1 MTITT
6 STTEGTTSLLLLL
19 LDLLNNDLLV
29 NKLQGRPVFS
39 DLINASS
46 HFKINYTYNNFSTA
60 LFIKKFFR

>member
-6 STTEGTTSLLLLL
+6 STTEGTTSLLLL

-46 HFKINYTYNNFSTA
+46 HFKINYTYNNFSSA
-60 LFIKKFFR
+60 CSLKKLFR